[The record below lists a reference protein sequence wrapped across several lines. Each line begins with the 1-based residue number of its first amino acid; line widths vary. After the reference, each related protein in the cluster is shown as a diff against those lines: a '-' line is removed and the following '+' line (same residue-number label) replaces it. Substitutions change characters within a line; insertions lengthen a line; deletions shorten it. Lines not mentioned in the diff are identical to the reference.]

1 MKRIFS
7 TLLFI
12 LLLISPQIVCAERFK
27 NLSIKGAFTN
37 DREIK
42 KNSPEPTFID
52 REDIGESLTGGCKVG
67 HWFNKFPYLGF
78 AIDESVFSD
87 DPDFDMSHNND
98 ADFFLVPIS
107 TLAMGRIS
115 ILRDSDHPM
124 GKFQVYGG
132 VGPVIFNSKKKS
144 EVNDLLVIIMPGD
157 LRKEDLQDDSIDFGL
172 DSQLGFSWTFD
183 RNVALQM
190 MFHYTPVEPKF
201 SKRIFDKDYEHEVE
215 VETYQSLIGLS
226 YRF

>member
-12 LLLISPQIVCAERFK
+12 LLLTSPRIVCAEWFK
-27 NLSIKGAFTN
+27 NLSINGAFTN
-37 DREIK
+37 DRQIK
-42 KNSPEPTFID
+42 QNSPEPTFIN
-52 REDIGESLTGGCKVG
+52 REAIGKSLTGGCKVG
-67 HWFNKFPYLGF
+67 HRFNKFPYLGF
-78 AIDESVFSD
+78 AIDELIFSE
-87 DPDFDMSHNND
+87 DPDFDKGYSND
-98 ADFFLVPIS
+98 ADLFLVPIS
-107 TLAMGRIS
+107 TLATGRIS

-132 VGPVIFNSKKKS
+132 VGPVMFNSKKKS
-144 EVNDLLVIIMPGD
+144 EVIDLLVIIMPKN
-157 LRKEDLQDDSIDFGL
+157 LIKEDLKDDSIDFGL
-172 DSQLGFSWTFD
+172 DSQLGFSWTLD

-190 MFHYTPVEPKF
+190 MFHYTPVESKF
-201 SKRIFDKDYEHEVE
+201 SKRIFEKDNKQEVE